1 MNTATNSTATSA
13 SSAAGM
19 PFALPHGAPAAARTA
34 FKLLSRLKY
43 GTLTLQLPDGS
54 MQRFG
59 SGDGPTASLRL
70 VNWNVCSASLRS
82 GDIGFAESFIAGDWT
97 TPHLTELLRVLI
109 VNRKEVEDV
118 IYGTWL
124 GRLAYRVKHL
134 LNRNTKAN
142 SQKNIHAHYD
152 LGNAFY
158 ELWLDGTMNYS
169 SAIFETPQTTM
180 KDGQNAKVRRA
191 LRMAGVQ
198 PGHRVLEI
206 GCGWG
211 ALAEMA
217 ATEFDASVVGVTL
230 STEQLAWAQQ
240 RMERLGVRRAGPP
253 QASTAPSGGR
263 EAHAVASVGAP
274 VSRAGPPQASTAPS
288 GGSAV
293 REATSVGAS
302 YDLRLQ
308 DYRDIGTVSQD
319 APFDAICSV
328 EMVEAVG
335 REYWPTYFQAVARLL
350 KPGGQACMQSIVIAD
365 ELFERYVASTDFIQQ
380 YIFPGGCLP
389 CPTEFRA
396 QARAAGLEVVDEF
409 SFGQDYA
416 HTLRLWREQFMAQ
429 ESRVLQLGFD
439 KRFIRIW
446 EFYLAYCEAAFA
458 QANTDVVQ
466 YTLRKP

>member
-1 MNTATNSTATSA
+1 MNTASNSST
-13 SSAAGM
+13 SSANGAS
-19 PFALPHGAPAAARTA
+19 FALPSGAPAAARTA
-34 FKLLSRLKY
+34 FKLLSRLKH

-59 SGDGPTASLRL
+59 SGEAPTASLRL
-70 VNWNVCSASLRS
+70 VNWKVCSAALRS

-169 SAIFETPQTTM
+169 SAIFETPQTSM
-180 KDGQNAKVRRA
+180 KDAQHAKVRRA

-198 PGHRVLEI
+198 PGDRVLEI

-217 ATEFDASVVGVTL
+217 ATEFGASVVGVTL
-230 STEQLAWAQQ
+230 STEQLAWAQK
-240 RMERLGVRRAGPP
+240 RMAR
-253 QASTAPSGGR
+253 
-263 EAHAVASVGAP
+263 VGA
-274 VSRAGPPQASTAPS
+274 ADKA
-288 GGSAV
+288 
-293 REATSVGAS
+293 
-302 YDLRLQ
+302 DLRLQ
-308 DYRDIGTVSQD
+308 DYRDIGKTSGD
-319 APFDAICSV
+319 APFDAICSI

-335 REYWPTYFQAVARLL
+335 REYWPTYFQTVARLL
-350 KPGGQACMQSIVIAD
+350 KPGGQACVQSIVIAD
-365 ELFERYVASTDFIQQ
+365 ELFERYVSSTDFIQQ

-396 QARAAGLEVVDEF
+396 QARAAGLEVIDEF

-458 QANTDVVQ
+458 EANTDVVQ
-466 YTLRKP
+466 YTLRRI

>member
-1 MNTATNSTATSA
+1 MNTASNSSTSSVNGA
-13 SSAAGM
+13 S
-19 PFALPHGAPAAARTA
+19 FALPSGAPAAARTA
-34 FKLLSRLKY
+34 FKLLSRLKH

-59 SGDGPTASLRL
+59 SGDAPKASLRL
-70 VNWNVCSASLRS
+70 VNWKVCSAALRS

-134 LNRNTKAN
+134 LNRNTRAN

-180 KDGQNAKVRRA
+180 KDAQHAKVRRA

-198 PGHRVLEI
+198 PGDRVLEI

-217 ATEFDASVVGVTL
+217 ATEFDASIVGVTL
-230 STEQLAWAQQ
+230 STEQLAWAQR
-240 RMERLGVRRAGPP
+240 RMAR
-253 QASTAPSGGR
+253 
-263 EAHAVASVGAP
+263 VGA
-274 VSRAGPPQASTAPS
+274 ADKA
-288 GGSAV
+288 
-293 REATSVGAS
+293 
-302 YDLRLQ
+302 DLRLQ
-308 DYRDIGTVSQD
+308 DYRDIGKTSDD
-319 APFDAICSV
+319 APFDAICSI

-335 REYWPTYFQAVARLL
+335 RGYWPTYFQAVARLL
-350 KPGGQACMQSIVIAD
+350 KPGGRACVQSIVIAD
-365 ELFERYVASTDFIQQ
+365 ELFERYVSSTDFIQQ

-389 CPTEFRA
+389 CPREFRA

-466 YTLRKP
+466 YTLCKT

>member
-152 LGNAFY
+152 LGNSFY

-180 KDGQNAKVRRA
+180 KDAQNAKVRRA

-198 PGHRVLEI
+198 PGLRVLEI

-217 ATEFDASVVGVTL
+217 TTEFDASIVGVTL
-230 STEQLAWAQQ
+230 STEQLTWAQQ
-240 RMERLGVRRAGPP
+240 RMAR
-253 QASTAPSGGR
+253 
-263 EAHAVASVGAP
+263 VGAANK
-274 VSRAGPPQASTAPS
+274 S
-288 GGSAV
+288 
-293 REATSVGAS
+293 
-302 YDLRLQ
+302 DLRLQ

-319 APFDAICSV
+319 EPFDAICSI

-350 KPGGQACMQSIVIAD
+350 KPGGQACVQSIVIAD
-365 ELFERYVASTDFIQQ
+365 ELFERYVSSTDFIQQ